1 LDVIEDYLKETLDLG
16 RDDVF
21 KVDVK
26 GFSFFTDP
34 EHTDKVMEVLNNVQ
48 LEGRRINVEILK

>member
-1 LDVIEDYLKETLDLG
+1 LDVIERLFEREDLG

-26 GFSFFTDP
+26 KRFSSPDP
-34 EHTDKVMEVLNNVQ
+34 EHTDKVMEVLNNVSI
-48 LEGRRINVEILK
+48 RRTYQC